1 MSYGRIVLSAILAM
15 FLLLF
20 VAVDL
25 VLFGVI
31 PLNSVIVT
39 VLPLLGLVGG
49 AALGMLARKKQSG
62 QSGQSG
68 QPATPAAV

>member
-39 VLPLLGLVGG
+39 ILPLIGLVGG
-49 AALGMLARKKQSG
+49 AALGMVARKKQSE
-62 QSGQSG
+62 SAPVSAE
-68 QPATPAAV
+68 PTAA

>member
-1 MSYGRIVLSAILAM
+1 MSYGRVVLAAILSM
-15 FLLLF
+15 FLFLF

-39 VLPLLGLVGG
+39 ILPLAGLVVGAFLGVMARKRHSG
-49 AALGMLARKKQSG
+49 AAPDAQLPPPVVA
-62 QSGQSG
+62 
-68 QPATPAAV
+68 